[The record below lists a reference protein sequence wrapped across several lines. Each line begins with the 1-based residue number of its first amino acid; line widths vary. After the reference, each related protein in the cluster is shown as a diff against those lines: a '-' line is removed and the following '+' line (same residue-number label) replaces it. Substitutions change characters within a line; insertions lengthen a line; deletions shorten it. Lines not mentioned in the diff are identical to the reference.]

1 MHKSI
6 KNEITKWEISILEI
20 QNHKGSKFKVTRRL
34 PEMFVA
40 ETRIFRCPFCSS
52 ALSNQGFFTHST
64 RSSKAN

>member
-40 ETRIFRCPFCSS
+40 ETRIFR
-52 ALSNQGFFTHST
+52 NKK
-64 RSSKAN
+64 KAMNLFYEWLK